1 MERVNLLAPAVCP
14 SPFYWVHF
22 TMKFWYPEI
31 TFDDNSDVDV
41 TDESHVVA
49 SGEEILTDAAL
60 EIGMDEDDDDVDDS
74 CVVTNG
80 DVMLMD
86 VFGMGVFVLHDA
98 VTDVVWSKEVLAF
111 RMGDGFVTGEETDT
125 PLSPGESTLLFK
137 EVTTVKLLDCCVDVL
152 LEEEVVFVGIDVR
165 PDLKLCYSKKTKL

>member
-1 MERVNLLAPAVCP
+1 MCPA
-14 SPFYWVHF
+14 PFYWVHF
-22 TMKFWYPEI
+22 TIKFWYPEI

-49 SGEEILTDAAL
+49 SGEEILTGAAL
-60 EIGMDEDDDDVDDS
+60 EIGVDEDDDNVDDS
-74 CVVTNG
+74 SVVTNG

-98 VTDVVWSKEVLAF
+98 VTDVVWSKEVLAS
-111 RMGDGFVTGEETDT
+111 RMGDRFVTGKETDT

-137 EVTTVKLLDCCVDVL
+137 EVTTVKLLDCCVNVL
-152 LEEEVVFVGIDVR
+152 PEEEVAFVGVDVR
-165 PDLKLCYSKKTKL
+165 PDPKLCYSKKTKL

>member
-1 MERVNLLAPAVCP
+1 
-14 SPFYWVHF
+14 
-22 TMKFWYPEI
+22 MKFWYPEI